1 MHENKMLL
9 NDYNIV
15 TDIELSRPCLSDLYN
30 LIHGICVRSNMQFKE
45 ELFLTWMGSIGHRKL

>member
-45 ELFLTWMGSIGHRKL
+45 ELFLT